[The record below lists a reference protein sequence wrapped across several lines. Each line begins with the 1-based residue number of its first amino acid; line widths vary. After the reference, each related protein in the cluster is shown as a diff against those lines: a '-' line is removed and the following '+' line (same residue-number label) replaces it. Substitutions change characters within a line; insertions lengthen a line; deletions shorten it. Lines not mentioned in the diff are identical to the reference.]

1 MTTLSNNVKNLSL
14 SNDAGAAIEPG
25 AVPSTL
31 HLAIPKG
38 RMYEGI
44 VALLGEAGIRLSAS
58 SRGYRPTLSLAGVET
73 KILKPQ
79 NIVEMLHVGSRDV
92 GFAGA
97 DWVAELRADVVEVLD
112 TGLDRVR
119 VVAAAPRQI
128 LEDGK
133 LPSRPLVVASELERL
148 TTAWIEARGQDDRF
162 VRSYGATEVFPPE
175 DADCIV
181 DIAAS
186 GATLVAN
193 GLEIVDELLVSSTR
207 LYASR
212 AALQDET
219 KRGAIEDLALVL
231 ASVLEAR
238 KRVMLEVNVP
248 ADKLDAVVAILPCM
262 RQPTISP
269 LHSSGHSSGH
279 SNGRAGVEGERAF
292 AVKSAVPRDKL
303 PKLIPAI
310 KAAGGTDLVI
320 SPLAQVVP

>member
-1 MTTLSNNVKNLSL
+1 MTTLNAKPSPKN
-14 SNDAGAAIEPG
+14 AGANTEG
-25 AVPSTL
+25 ARSVPARTDDSLRAATL
-31 HLAIPKG
+31 HVAIPKG
-38 RMYEGI
+38 RMYDGI
-44 VALLGEAGIRLSAS
+44 VALLAEAGIRLSAS
-58 SRGYRPTLSLAGVET
+58 ARGYRPTLSLPGVEA

-79 NIVEMLHVGSRDV
+79 NIIEMLDIGSRDV

-97 DWVAELRADVVEVLD
+97 DWVAELDANVVEVLD

-128 LEDGK
+128 LDGAK
-133 LPSRPLVVASELERL
+133 LPSRPLVVASEMERL
-148 TTAWIEARGQDDRF
+148 TRQWIASRALDATF

-193 GLEIVDELLVSSTR
+193 GLEIVDELLTSSTR
-207 LYASR
+207 MYASR
-212 AALQDET
+212 AAMADPF
-219 KRGAIEDLALVL
+219 KRGAIEDLALL
-231 ASVLEAR
+231 ISSVLEAR

-248 ADKLDAVVAILPCM
+248 ADRLDAVVAILPCM

-269 LHSSGHSSGH
+269 LHGGGGGGGSD
-279 SNGRAGVEGERAF
+279 ARAF
-292 AVKSAVPRDKL
+292 AVKAAVPREKL

-310 KAAGGTDLVI
+310 KQAGGTDLVI
-320 SPLAQVVP
+320 SPIAQVVP

>member
-1 MTTLSNNVKNLSL
+1 MTTLNATLNLERRAIAELATTQASP
-14 SNDAGAAIEPG
+14 AGSPPPA
-25 AVPSTL
+25 TL
-31 HLAIPKG
+31 HVAIPKG
-38 RMYEGI
+38 RMYDGI
-44 VALLGEAGIRLSAS
+44 VALLAEAGIRLSAS
-58 SRGYRPTLSLAGVET
+58 ARGYRPTLSLPGVEA

-79 NIVEMLHVGSRDV
+79 NIIEMLDVGSRDV

-97 DWVAELRADVVEVLD
+97 DWVAELNADIVDVLD

-128 LEDGK
+128 LEGGK
-133 LPSRPLVVASELERL
+133 LPQRPLVVASEMERL
-148 TTAWIEARGQDDRF
+148 TRQWIASRGLDATF

-193 GLEIVDELLVSSTR
+193 GLEIVDELLTSSTR
-207 LYASR
+207 MYASR
-212 AALQDET
+212 AAITDPF
-219 KRGAIEDLALVL
+219 KRGAIEDLALL
-231 ASVLEAR
+231 ISSVLEAR

-248 ADKLDAVVAILPCM
+248 TDRLEAVVAILPCM

-269 LHSSGHSSGH
+269 LHGGSG
-279 SNGRAGVEGERAF
+279 NQARAF
-292 AVKSAVPRDKL
+292 AVKAAVPREKL

-310 KAAGGTDLVI
+310 KQAGGTDLVI
-320 SPLAQVVP
+320 SPIAQVVP